1 MVKQKKAQRAFFHSL
16 WETVEKYCR
25 NPEAIPPRCRLSQG
39 SLRGLLSLAEECIVK
54 LSFRSG
60 RLWGWSFA
68 SYHWWVHSG
77 DDPPLHTM
85 PGDAEW
91 VPAFCRKPVTLCHQE
106 FTSCAGSVPVRV
118 LAKLVWIWSDFP
130 NLKDLNF
137 SRWWPSVAKTTLSS
151 LQSSLPQLLFNLN
164 HSQLRKIDFLGHFY
178 TFHGAVATNSF
189 WNVPSQQAN

>member
-1 MVKQKKAQRAFFHSL
+1 MVKQKKAQRAVPFTMRDSWKVLQKSWSYPSQMQTQPRLLERPPFPGRRVYRQIKLQIRKALGVILRIISL
-16 WETVEKYCR
+16 MG
-25 NPEAIPPRCRLSQG
+25 P
-39 SLRGLLSLAEECIVK
+39 
-54 LSFRSG
+54 FRW
-60 RLWGWSFA
+60 R
-68 SYHWWVHSG
+68 
-77 DDPPLHTM
+77 PPLHMM